1 MSLSEE
7 TIAALFAENRRFD
20 PPADIAANAVPVS
33 YTHLRQHSPD
43 FEGLTYEVERRLSW
57 PSIGRAFRSAVR
69 KIR

>member
-1 MSLSEE
+1 MFYEDHELSRV
-7 TIAALFAENRRFD
+7 LYGSR
-20 PPADIAANAVPVS
+20 S
-33 YTHLRQHSPD
+33 RQHSPD